1 MKQPTQ
7 FKTDKQ
13 LQPGTIYQLQQGTV
27 KVVCSKGSAERLN
40 LTGHWVIVRQ
50 FENEIIERD
59 ERKLPQS
66 T

>member
-7 FKTDKQ
+7 FKTDKE
-13 LQPGTIYQLQQGTV
+13 LKSGTIYQLQQGTV

-40 LTGHWVIVRQ
+40 LTGEWKITKE
-50 FENEIIERD
+50 FKDEIIKRD